1 MAGTSQ
7 GSDVESVRHLGG
19 TLAESPKVTASAG
32 GGLGEGIPAG
42 GSKRESKAD
51 LARIELARGLEQQ
64 EGDAAQSILRQ
75 TSKQKR
81 RRRQSMVKM
90 MQKRVFVDDW
100 TYTFESTVRFTIPL
114 MLFFGWVVYL
124 VIAVSTLLATVQR
137 DNERMVTLQRL
148 AIDCVDYIRLGQ
160 DVGFLTPTS
169 NVTRGLRQAAAEE
182 IEGRII
188 DVLRRVTVGGDFE
201 DESTGLSTSLSTIE
215 DTFPRRILFQEACFG
230 SPEYDACVVA
240 GEDILELQGLVFGFI
255 DPRTRTFTRSMRD
268 GATTAIY
275 SMSQG
280 IRQFIGGRGSP
291 DLFPS
296 ANSNYSP
303 FINPIYLQLLLLTSG
318 FAQPHLHDSLRRV
331 A

>member
-1 MAGTSQ
+1 
-7 GSDVESVRHLGG
+7 
-19 TLAESPKVTASAG
+19 
-32 GGLGEGIPAG
+32 
-42 GSKRESKAD
+42 
-51 LARIELARGLEQQ
+51 
-64 EGDAAQSILRQ
+64 
-75 TSKQKR
+75 
-81 RRRQSMVKM
+81 MVKM